1 VTGHGAEPRAT
12 PAPPAGGVAPGDAT
26 ILLVDDEEANLDLLA
41 AVLRPRGY
49 TRLVRVSDARTAL
62 AAFEDARPDLVLLD
76 LHMPHRSGF
85 EVLADLAARVPA
97 AEFLPVL
104 VLTADVTAQARERAL
119 AGGAHDFVLKP
130 FDRTEVLLRV
140 RNLLHARHLHLAQQR
155 AREAAERQ
163 AARARLLADATR
175 LLGLS
180 FDTATALGALAG
192 RLVPAWADGCAIE
205 MDGGEGPVTVASA
218 GAIGG
223 EVLRVPLAAAE
234 APPVETPAAGTLVAA
249 RGPGRAPFDTDDHEL
264 AVELARRAALAVE
277 NARLFHAAQ
286 EAVATRDRVLAVVAH
301 DLRSPLTAVRF
312 DVEMLRA
319 DPAAP
324 LAEGDARTLARIERA
339 AARMDALIEDLL
351 DATRIGRD
359 ALALERRPHDMGAL
373 LAEAAESLRPIVE
386 AQGLRFTA
394 DGPVALPTLAVDGR
408 RVLQAIA
415 NLVGNAAKFA
425 AHGGAVALGW
435 RVAGDALE
443 VSVGD
448 DGAGIPPDALQ
459 HIFGAFWQARDA
471 DRRGL
476 GLGLAIARGIAEAH
490 GGRLWVESVVGTGS
504 TFVLALPIGARG

>member
-1 VTGHGAEPRAT
+1 VTGHGAAPRAT

-41 AVLRPRGY
+41 AVLRPTGY

-234 APPVETPAAGTLVAA
+234 APPVEDARPRERWSRHAA
-249 RGPGRAPFDTDDHEL
+249 RAVRRSTPTTTSSPWSWRAAPPSPSRTRACSTPRRRRWRRATACSRWSRTIY
-264 AVELARRAALAVE
+264 AVRSPPCASTSRCCAPIRPRRSPRGTRARSRASSARR
-277 NARLFHAAQ
+277 
-286 EAVATRDRVLAVVAH
+286 
-301 DLRSPLTAVRF
+301 
-312 DVEMLRA
+312 RA
-319 DPAAP
+319 WTP
-324 LAEGDARTLARIERA
+324 
-339 AARMDALIEDLL
+339 
-351 DATRIGRD
+351 
-359 ALALERRPHDMGAL
+359 
-373 LAEAAESLRPIVE
+373 
-386 AQGLRFTA
+386 
-394 DGPVALPTLAVDGR
+394 
-408 RVLQAIA
+408 
-415 NLVGNAAKFA
+415 
-425 AHGGAVALGW
+425 
-435 RVAGDALE
+435 
-443 VSVGD
+443 
-448 DGAGIPPDALQ
+448 
-459 HIFGAFWQARDA
+459 
-471 DRRGL
+471 
-476 GLGLAIARGIAEAH
+476 
-490 GGRLWVESVVGTGS
+490 
-504 TFVLALPIGARG
+504 